1 MDCFFKTAKSSNYVK
16 FSFLVIVGILLI
28 LFGFI
33 GFLIPISN
41 SGLTVLEADKLCQKA
56 SDPFLPNES
65 EKPKVC
71 EYTKF
76 FNSIYFFIGMGLIL
90 IFWSGFLE
98 KHFRHK
104 KS

>member
-1 MDCFFKTAKSSNYVK
+1 MKLT
-16 FSFLVIVGILLI
+16 FLVIVGILLI
-28 LFGFI
+28 VFGFI

-41 SGLTVLEADKLCQKA
+41 SGLTVLEADKLCQKE
-56 SDPFLPNES
+56 SDSFSQSEN

-76 FNSIYFFIGMGLIL
+76 FNSIYFFIGVGLVL
-90 IFWSGFLE
+90 VFWSGFLD
-98 KHFRHK
+98 KNFRHK

>member
-1 MDCFFKTAKSSNYVK
+1 VK
-16 FSFLVIVGILLI
+16 FSFFVIVGILLVV
-28 LFGFI
+28 FGFI
-33 GFLIPISN
+33 GFFIPVSN

-56 SDPFLPNES
+56 SDPFSQNES

-76 FNSIYFFIGMGLIL
+76 FNSIYFFIGVGLVL

-98 KHFRHK
+98 KRYRHK